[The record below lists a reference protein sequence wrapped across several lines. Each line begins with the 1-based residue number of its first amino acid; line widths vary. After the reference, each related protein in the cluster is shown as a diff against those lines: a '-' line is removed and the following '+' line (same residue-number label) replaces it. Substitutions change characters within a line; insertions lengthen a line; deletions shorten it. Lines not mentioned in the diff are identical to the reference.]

1 MHWLPVLILRLAA
14 LGFLGFGLWLL
25 VAPLSALGPLGI
37 EVTGAAAVTE
47 LRAFYGGLELGLAA
61 WLLAASF
68 RPAWVAAA
76 LWAVFAI
83 NLGIG
88 LARLVGVLV
97 DGAFVPFFAGALAW
111 EFGFAI
117 LALVALRKK
126 TA

>member
-1 MHWLPVLILRLAA
+1 MRSP
-14 LGFLGFGLWLL
+14 
-25 VAPLSALGPLGI
+25 
-37 EVTGAAAVTE
+37 
-47 LRAFYGGLELGLAA
+47 
-61 WLLAASF
+61 
-68 RPAWVAAA
+68 A
-76 LWAVFAI
+76 LWAVFAV

-111 EFGFAI
+111 EFGFAV